1 MADNFTT
8 YTRQFQL
15 VQWVQ
20 LESNIVTVYMF
31 HDSIRVQRKSALRN
45 ELGKGEEELR
55 NSSVSF
61 SHLSAI
67 DSSGKKSQTS
77 GIALV
82 TNTRRKD

>member
-20 LESNIVTVYMF
+20 LESNIVTIYMF

-45 ELGKGEEELR
+45 ELGKGEEELS
-55 NSSVSF
+55 NSPASF
-61 SHLSAI
+61 SHLSAT
-67 DSSGKKSQTS
+67 DSSGKKSQNVWNS
-77 GIALV
+77 LS
-82 TNTRRKD
+82 N